1 MPPRYSDTDIQR
13 FIDEKKPLGDH
24 FFSRFTMKDK
34 RGHRERDID
43 VTGESG
49 SRFRLILRQSKV
61 NPLNFSLI
69 LAVFPMGSNQPFHLL
84 RYNGKT
90 HAHANRIEDE
100 SFYEFHIH
108 RATERYQDRGM
119 EEEAYA
125 EATDRFNNF
134 DSALVCLLE
143 DGNFNVPDKLQLDLF
158 RGR

>member
-1 MPPRYSDTDIQR
+1 M
-13 FIDEKKPLGDH
+13 KKRRLGTISSPA
-24 FFSRFTMKDK
+24 F
-34 RGHRERDID
+34 
-43 VTGESG
+43 
-49 SRFRLILRQSKV
+49 
-61 NPLNFSLI
+61 
-69 LAVFPMGSNQPFHLL
+69 
-84 RYNGKT
+84 
-90 HAHANRIEDE
+90 EDE